1 MPRKPKA
8 NEGIHVFFPREPGA
22 PGGAFVWPRFD
33 LRYYEDGE
41 HRQANRPALRNALRR
56 RDGGEFVRHL
66 GVICASS
73 GGHLHV
79 ICTSSEGHLHVVC
92 RDREANSF
100 EDPKLYTINF
110 LKLKDCSCIKN
121 EFHYFRKLQT
131 HLHIYGHHLR
141 VISTSFARH
150 LGITRM

>member
-1 MPRKPKA
+1 MIFKFDGGNHPWFYPPSYPP
-8 NEGIHVFFPREPGA
+8 IHGADPPIPPGA
-22 PGGAFVWPRFD
+22 S
-33 LRYYEDGE
+33 Y
-41 HRQANRPALRNALRR
+41 
-56 RDGGEFVRHL
+56 
-66 GVICASS
+66 SS
-73 GGHLHV
+73 LSKFHSVVHV

-92 RDREANSF
+92 RDREANSI

-141 VISTSFARH
+141 VVSTSFARH
-150 LGITRM
+150 RITRMLSEGHLHVICASSGGHLCVV